1 MMDKFNLCWKLKKKT
16 LGKGCEKKCANQF
29 LMYVTSIFMPTH
41 EIFMFFIVKISSM
54 TFLKNFRKLSNFA
67 FFFIY
72 LCIIQRTS
80 NGIMITAKVTKVV
93 NLLDIKICWTK
104 IGNASLKSQGDHNL
118 CAVMSFKE
126 TCRARKVFTIDTFEP
141 SQINSLEK

>member
-1 MMDKFNLCWKLKKKT
+1 MMDKFTTDVENKRKLW
-16 LGKGCEKKCANQF
+16 GEDVKKCDIQF

-54 TFLKNFRKLSNFA
+54 TFVKIFRKFSNFA

-93 NLLDIKICWTK
+93 NLLDIKIC
-104 IGNASLKSQGDHNL
+104 
-118 CAVMSFKE
+118 
-126 TCRARKVFTIDTFEP
+126 
-141 SQINSLEK
+141 